1 MRIDQI
7 ISALFDNAKRL
18 RKIDGKTR
26 RKRADAQKTI
36 EPALRVVRSAGVFMG
51 RGYSGSQRGIQD

>member
-7 ISALFDNAKRL
+7 ISALFDNAKRS

-26 RKRADAQKTI
+26 RKRADAPKTI
-36 EPALRVVRSAGVFMG
+36 EPALSVVRSAGVFMG
-51 RGYSGSQRGIQD
+51 RDYSGSQREIQD